1 MAQVQADREHGSVLV
16 MVVFIVALMA
26 AVVMGILQINT
37 EEIQLMQNHVGAARA
52 QAIAEAGLND
62 ALARLRSDSL
72 WDAGFT
78 DKPFDGGSY
87 AVVVDGSTLT
97 ATGTTAEG
105 FSARLDV
112 NVTLSSDGPPYVVT
126 IDRLRIHP

>member
-1 MAQVQADREHGSVLV
+1 MTQVQAEREYGSVLV

-62 ALARLRSDSL
+62 AFAQLRSNSS
-72 WDAGFT
+72 WDAGFA
-78 DKPFDGGSY
+78 DKPFEGGSY
-87 AVVVDGSTLT
+87 TVVANGSALT
-97 ATGTTAEG
+97 ATGTTVEG

-112 NVTLSSDGPPYVVT
+112 NVTLSSGGPPYGVS
-126 IDRLRIHP
+126 IDRLRIYP

>member
-1 MAQVQADREHGSVLV
+1 MAQVQAARRYGSVLV

-37 EEIQLMQNHVGAARA
+37 EEIQLMQNHVCAARA
-52 QAIAEAGLND
+52 EAVAQLH
-62 ALARLRSDSL
+62 SDSS
-72 WDAGFT
+72 WDTGFA
-78 DKPFDGGSY
+78 DKPFEGGSY
-87 AVVVDGSTLT
+87 TVVANGSTLT

-112 NVTLSSDGPPYVVT
+112 KVTLSSDGPPYGVT
-126 IDRLRIHP
+126 IDRLRINP

>member
-1 MAQVQADREHGSVLV
+1 MAQVQAEREYGSVLV

-26 AVVMGILQINT
+26 AVVMGILQINM
-37 EEIQLMQNHVGAARA
+37 EEIQLMRNHVCAAQA

-62 ALARLRSDSL
+62 AFAQLRSNSS
-72 WDAGFT
+72 WDAGFA
-78 DKPFDGGSY
+78 DKPFEGGSY
-87 AVVVDGSTLT
+87 TVVANGSALT

-112 NVTLSSDGPPYVVT
+112 TVTLSSDGPPYGVT
-126 IDRLRIHP
+126 IDRLRIYP

>member
-1 MAQVQADREHGSVLV
+1 MAQVQATRRYGSVLV

-37 EEIQLMQNHVGAARA
+37 EEIQLMQNHVCAARA

-62 ALARLRSDSL
+62 AFAQLHSDSS
-72 WDAGFT
+72 WDTGFA
-78 DKPFDGGSY
+78 DKPFEGGSY
-87 AVVVDGSTLT
+87 TVVANGSTLT

-112 NVTLSSDGPPYVVT
+112 KVTLSSDGPPYGVT
-126 IDRLRIHP
+126 IDRLRINP